1 MDLCDEQLA
10 HFAMASPSSGPDC
23 ASMED
28 LLANARRALVARH
41 YSPRTITA
49 YLSWIRRFLMSV
61 EASGSRTLGREEVD
75 AFLTRLAVED
85 EVSPSTQNQAS
96 SALLFLFRR
105 VLEIPIDGKGDI
117 VRAKRRERLPVVLDV
132 EEVRRL
138 LKELKGTKRLIAG
151 LLYGSGLRL
160 GEALRLRVQDIAL
173 GLGQITVRE
182 GKGGRDRTT
191 MVPERLHE
199 GLARQI
205 DRREAIHEADLEAGA
220 GWVFLSKALA
230 RSRPGLGR
238 TLGEQYLFPSARVR
252 VHSETGMRGRGPLH
266 PSAMARAVKQAV
278 DQAGLRKRAT
288 CHTLRHSFAT
298 HLLQSGHDIRTV
310 QELLGHKNVRTTMV
324 YTHVLNRPG
333 LGVQSPLDRMR

>member
-1 MDLCDEQLA
+1 MWLPLSEGDSRSMEQLLAAA
-10 HFAMASPSSGPDC
+10 H
-23 ASMED
+23 
-28 LLANARRALVARH
+28 RALAARH
-41 YSPRTITA
+41 YSPRTRTA
-49 YLSWIRRFLMSV
+49 YLSWIRRFLTAA
-61 EASGSRTLGREEVD
+61 EGTDPHALGRPEVD
-75 AFLTRLAVED
+75 AFLTRLAVEE
-85 EVSPSTQNQAS
+85 EVSPSTQNQAA

-105 VLEIPIDGKGDI
+105 VLEIPIEATGDI

-138 LKELKGTKRLIAG
+138 LKQLKGTKRLLGG

-160 GEALRLRVQDIAL
+160 GEALRLRVQDVAL

-191 MVPERLHE
+191 MIPERLHAAV
-199 GLARQI
+199 ARQVT
-205 DRREAIHEADLEAGA
+205 RREALHKADVRSGA
-220 GWVFLSKALA
+220 GWVTIPRALA
-230 RSRPGLGR
+230 RSRPDLGR
-238 TLGEQYLFPSARVR
+238 TLGEQYLFPSSR
-252 VHSETGMRGRGPLH
+252 VHTDPQTGLRGRGPLH
-266 PSAMARAVKQAV
+266 PSAMARAVKQAGV
-278 DQAGLRKRAT
+278 RAGLRKRAT